1 MSICKFK
8 FTGGD
13 SPSLEERKTLSV
25 DAGGNLRYNYSTA
38 NSSSSTMLT
47 SASSSHLRNGN
58 QVGKKRKNGK
68 NCSGHGKKPTFL
80 QSSSVEVRPQHHRH
94 SVSKI
99 LQLGGG
105 SDNPMSNQRSL
116 AALDVIGAFEALPDH
131 SSKQNKAT
139 LM

>member
-47 SASSSHLRNGN
+47 SASSHLRNGN

-68 NCSGHGKKPTFL
+68 IALAMGKKHHFFAVFQCGGAPTAPP
-80 QSSSVEVRPQHHRH
+80 PQR
-94 SVSKI
+94 VK
-99 LQLGGG
+99 
-105 SDNPMSNQRSL
+105 DP
-116 AALDVIGAFEALPDH
+116 
-131 SSKQNKAT
+131 AT
-139 LM
+139 WRWL